1 MSEKQ
6 EAIDRELF
14 DHLVQLAA
22 LELGPMEAEYLRRE
36 LNNQLDAIRE
46 LEAIP
51 LEGDT
56 PVTSHG
62 VPYTEQSTPP
72 IREDE
77 WVPYPDPEAILEQ
90 APETEEG
97 YLVVPEIPHTEL
109 E

>member
-1 MSEKQ
+1 MPEKQ

-22 LELGPMEAEYLRRE
+22 LELEPVEAEYLRRE

-51 LEGDT
+51 LESDT

-62 VPYTEQSTPP
+62 VPYTEQSSPP

-77 WVPYPDPEAILEQ
+77 WIPYPEPEAILEQ
-90 APETEEG
+90 APETEDG